1 MTSDPAV
8 IPDAGWWRRVA
19 TVVALCFRAD
29 RRSASLLFG
38 LQTLAIA
45 SALASTVAIKVLID
59 AITRSDLDGA
69 LASAGFMA
77 GALGLTAF
85 LGQRGYVRYTVLVAE
100 RAGRVI
106 DAELMRLAG
115 TIPTVEHFERPRYLD
130 QMTLL
135 RAESKALAGAV
146 NAAVLNLQ
154 VLLSLAGATVIMGV
168 LDPVLLVLPLFGVP
182 LLLAHRWSARQAR
195 RVREAD
201 AADTRARNHLYQVAV
216 SPAAGGELRLSGL
229 ICELLSRHER
239 VTARIERRSTRSALL
254 GVAVTTAANVAF
266 AAGFVGMIIV
276 VIANVGGTGGGGTGA
291 IGTVVLVVSLALTIN
306 AQLASAAQFGAYLQQ
321 VTTAAGRLLWLDEVS
336 RRAAPRPGLAA
347 PPSHLAEGV
356 TLESVSFRY
365 PDTQRLVLR
374 DISITIP
381 PGSVVALVGE
391 NGSGKSTLVKLLSG
405 LYRPTAGVI
414 RVDGTDLAALDPAGW
429 QRRVSPAYQDFMR
442 LEFPLRES
450 AGVGDLPRIG
460 QDAPVRAA
468 LARAGA
474 PHLAELPPH
483 GLGTMLGTPWGGTEL
498 SGGQW
503 QQLALARAL
512 IREESLLVVFDE
524 PTAALDALAE
534 QRLFGRISETVR
546 ERAAA
551 GAVTLLVSHRFT
563 TVTMADLIVVLS
575 GGQITELGDHDT
587 LRRSGGLYQELYEMQ
602 SRLYR

>member
-8 IPDAGWWRRVA
+8 IPDAGWWRRVF

-38 LQTLAIA
+38 LQALACVC
-45 SALASTVAIKVLID
+45 SLASTVAIKVIID
-59 AITRSDLDGA
+59 AITRGDLGGA

-77 GALGLTAF
+77 GTFGLSAF
-85 LGQRGYVRYTVLVAE
+85 LGQRGYVRYTVVVSE

-135 RAESKALAGAV
+135 RGESKALAGAV
-146 NAAVLNLQ
+146 NSAVLNLRMF
-154 VLLSLAGATVIMGV
+154 LSLAGTTVVMGV
-168 LDPVLLVLPLFGVP
+168 LDPVLLVLPLFGIP
-182 LLLAHRWSARQAR
+182 LLLAHQWSARRAR
-195 RVREAD
+195 RAREAS
-201 AADTRARNHLYQVAV
+201 AQDTRARNHLYQVAV

-229 ICELLSRHER
+229 VGELLSRHER
-239 VTARIERRSTRSALL
+239 VTAAIERRSTRSAVG
-254 GVAVTTAANVAF
+254 GVAVTAAANVAF

-276 VIANVGGTGGGGTGA
+276 VIATAGGGAGTNTGA

-306 AQLASAAQFGAYLQQ
+306 TQLAAAAQYGAYLQQ
-321 VTTAAGRLLWLDEVS
+321 ITTAAGRLLWLREVS

-347 PPSHLAEGV
+347 PPSQLAEGV

-365 PDTQRLVLR
+365 PDTERLVLR
-374 DISITIP
+374 DISLTIP

-450 AGVGDLPRIG
+450 AGAGDLSRIG
-460 QDAPVRAA
+460 QDAPVSAA
-468 LARAGA
+468 LARAGGA
-474 PHLAELPPH
+474 HLAELPPH
-483 GLGTMLGTPWGGTEL
+483 GLGTMLGTAWGGSEL

-534 QRLFGRISETVR
+534 EQLFGRISETVR

-575 GGQITELGDHDT
+575 GGRITELGDHDT
-587 LRRSGGLYQELYEMQ
+587 LCRSGGLYQELYEMQ